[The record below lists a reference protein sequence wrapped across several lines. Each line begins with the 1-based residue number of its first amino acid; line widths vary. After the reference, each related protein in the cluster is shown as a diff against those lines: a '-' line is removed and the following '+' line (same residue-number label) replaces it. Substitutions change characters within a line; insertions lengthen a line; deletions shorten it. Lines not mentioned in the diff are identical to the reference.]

1 MSPSSRIQAEKMQ
14 WKSNVFR
21 GKIYCIIFQ
30 SGPRLFKANSVKKIL
45 KWYKNSPRSLEVS
58 LRELLCLQE
67 NCVPVTT
74 ITELTRGKLP
84 GSFSSHLEA
93 FFSRM
98 RFWGCLFPCE
108 GNLKGSCSS
117 SSCVNGTGPLSQ
129 PIVTFLLP
137 SIWGWTYF
145 VTSLLRNHSSFSS
158 SFGFCWHHIWA
169 NVIWEQKLNDLCTLR
184 FSNLV

>member
-108 GNLKGSCSS
+108 GNLKG
-117 SSCVNGTGPLSQ
+117 LLLF
-129 PIVTFLLP
+129 TFLCKWDGV
-137 SIWGWTYF
+137 S
-145 VTSLLRNHSSFSS
+145 VTTHSDILTSLYLRLDLLRN
-158 SFGFCWHHIWA
+158 
-169 NVIWEQKLNDLCTLR
+169 
-184 FSNLV
+184 